1 VTPLPCGVQPH
12 RPLRAPTRRLRRLA
26 ASSFV
31 VGPHRR
37 AGQFALPAPAP
48 SGTAFNREASAH
60 SLHGTARRSPSG
72 TYRRPSTSCAHRLR
86 KPDHACELL
95 APYVAPRIRDRGLL
109 PRALAHPVGW
119 PFSPGRLPRG
129 TPRHPGFRHA
139 RLTVTAAGLERR
151 TIDEPERL
159 PSDRPGP
166 CGLGGLDHACCSRAW
181 PRPAPCR
188 LPRSRPAPS
197 RAGGPLQAIPWLP
210 AHAPVTRDCAG
221 NDGKDASFR
230 LLQPTSPHEHPADC
244 SIPGCVSLHVTP
256 CGASHRDTPARPGPW
271 TGRRRGRVPRCR
283 LPDEPTRWSF
293 A

>member
-1 VTPLPCGVQPH
+1 MS
-12 RPLRAPTRRLRRLA
+12 RRG
-26 ASSFV
+26 F
-31 VGPHRR
+31 
-37 AGQFALPAPAP
+37 
-48 SGTAFNREASAH
+48 E
-60 SLHGTARRSPSG
+60 
-72 TYRRPSTSCAHRLR
+72 Y
-86 KPDHACELL
+86 
-95 APYVAPRIRDRGLL
+95 RGLL

-139 RLTVTAAGLERR
+139 RLTVTAAGLERW

-166 CGLGGLDHACCSRAW
+166 CGSGGLGHACCSRAW
-181 PRPAPCR
+181 RRPAPCR

-197 RAGGPLQAIPWLP
+197 RAGGPLQAIPLLP
-210 AHAPVTRDCAG
+210 THAPVTRDCAG
-221 NDGKDASFR
+221 NNGEDASLR

-256 CGASHRDTPARPGPW
+256 CGASRFNTPARPGPW
-271 TGRRRGRVPRCR
+271 TERRRGRVPRRR